1 MAAMSETVA
10 NAFVYLLA
18 AYAGLGFVFAVIF
31 VWRGIGRLDAG
42 AQGAG
47 VFFRLL
53 VLPGVA
59 AFWPMFLSRWVRGI
73 AEAPVEKNPH
83 R

>member
-1 MAAMSETVA
+1 MEAMSETLA

-42 AQGAG
+42 AQGTG

-59 AFWPMFLSRWVRGI
+59 AFWPMFLSRWVQGI